1 MSLSHT
7 LRRRMGGCIA
17 VVLVVSGI
25 AAWLYAVDEG
35 RWVGRATTRPETL
48 NLETVEQGNLPV
60 NQFVSLR
67 NHWAVY
73 REHVA
78 TFRLDATSGEG
89 QKIETLYYPVIS
101 DMNPYLLELAGLS
114 RAFGGIDNIPDAEWP
129 RIEKMGVLIRTDSVE
144 SLENVPPLIE
154 FPDGL
159 FGTVLHAET
168 DLPGDER
175 ELLTQRWP
183 EIDLSR
189 VVIINAGHRPGNVWS
204 MLVYGGL
211 GVVSWGLAILI
222 AWRLWRTPRSS
233 ATSRRQGGQGA
244 FHAQHGDSLSAS
256 SPLEAGTPFTKAK
269 GQAPRESNERSLSYA
284 EALGR
289 YAPQHDAP
297 STSRLSDL
305 KPAKDTAPSTGI
317 RPQRDD

>member
-1 MSLSHT
+1 MSLSHA
-7 LRRRMGGCIA
+7 LRRQLGGFIA
-17 VVLVVSGI
+17 LILAVAGI
-25 AAWLYAVDEG
+25 AAWLFAVDEG

-78 TFRLDATSGEG
+78 TFRLDAVSGEG
-89 QKIETLYYPVIS
+89 QRIETLYYPVIS

-114 RAFGGIDNIPDAEWP
+114 RAFGGIDNIPADEWP
-129 RIEKMGVLIRTDSVE
+129 RIERMGVLIRTDSVQ

-168 DLPGDER
+168 DLPRDER
-175 ELLTQRWP
+175 ELLSERWP

-189 VVIINAGHRPGNVWS
+189 VVIVNAGHRPGNVWS
-204 MLVYGGL
+204 MLAYGGL
-211 GVVSWGLAILI
+211 CLISWGLAILL
-222 AWRLWRTPRSS
+222 AWRLLRSPRSS
-233 ATSRRQGGQGA
+233 QSAGAQGGPGA
-244 FHAQHGDSLSAS
+244 LQTQHSDGLSAR
-256 SPLEAGTPFTKAK
+256 SPLETGVSSPK
-269 GQAPRESNERSLSYA
+269 GQKTPRESDERPLSYA

-289 YAPQHDAP
+289 YAPQNNVP
-297 STSRLSDL
+297 SSPRLADSQ
-305 KPAKDTAPSTGI
+305 PAKGATPLSGI
-317 RPQRDD
+317 RAQRDD